1 MPAPMGAPGM
11 GMQPGMGMLPTPIP
25 PPPIRLFDVKI
36 KRCIESGRIK
46 CKSIP
51 PEDFLIDP
59 MATAVNEEE
68 GSFFADITR
77 MLRSDAKLKW
87 PDKSDLIDQLPA
99 YTTAVDE
106 GAEKQARD
114 GRFWAFR
121 ESNPDKESQ
130 EIEIVECCIKC
141 DYDGDG
147 VSEWR
152 KICIGG
158 NLLGVSGNER
168 GILSNEEWSGPLP
181 YGSLTVNP
189 MPHRYRGR
197 SLYDDV
203 GPVQRVKTVLLRQM
217 LDNLYLANNPQ
228 MGANQS
234 GIINP
239 DQLLQPE
246 VGGTVWTNG
255 PPAEQLAPYAVP
267 FVAEKVFPAL
277 EYWDMVM
284 EKRTGVSRSTMAL
297 DLDTLQHQTATA
309 VNAQQSAAFTKVET
323 YARNL
328 AEHGG
333 LRELFQKFLALFVE
347 NQKSTKK
354 IRLRDQWVDMDP
366 RGWNADM
373 RATINIGLG
382 AGSRDRDLATLGG
395 VAQKMEQAIQA
406 LNDPFNPIINIGQ
419 LFDVYRRMVETAGIK
434 NPQRWFPDL
443 SQQQV
448 QQMAQ
453 LKSQSQQPNPD
464 QIKVQADMAKIKADS
479 EMKVLEFQANDKRDA
494 NRAAL
499 DQAQAQ
505 QKSIIEKLQAE
516 ADIATSNA
524 KLQAEQANEVARQNM
539 EAARQQREF
548 EFNREMEL
556 MKFRLEAASARSQL
570 LADILCGKCGGTK
583 DAMGNVQPPD
593 PEKVQQILAQFD
605 DMLGQ
610 QPDTPIGQA
619 VMGRAQQGENQRDMA
634 HHQSMAAMTQALQQL
649 AQSMSAP
656 TEVIRDQNN
665 RVVGARKR
673 LQ

>member
-1 MPAPMGAPGM
+1 
-11 GMQPGMGMLPTPIP
+11 MQPGMLPMAMP
-25 PPPIRLFDVKI
+25 PPPVRMFDVKI
-36 KRCIESGRIK
+36 KRIIESGRIK

-59 MATAVNEEE
+59 MARYVSEEE
-68 GSFFADITR
+68 GSFYADVTR
-77 MLRSDAKLKW
+77 MIRSDAKLKW
-87 PDKSDLIDQLPA
+87 PNKADLIDSLPA
-99 YTTAVDE
+99 YTTAIDE

-114 GRFWAFR
+114 GRFWAYR
-121 ESNPDKESQ
+121 ESNPDRESQ
-130 EIEIVECCIKC
+130 EIEIIEACIKC

-147 VSEWR
+147 IAEWR

-158 NLLGVSGNER
+158 STLGLTGGTR
-168 GILSNEEWSGPLP
+168 GILTNEEWSGPLP
-181 YGSLTVNP
+181 YGSLAVNP

-203 GPVQRVKTVLLRQM
+203 GPIQRVKTVLLRQM
-217 LDNLYLANNPQ
+217 LDNLYLSNNPQ

-239 DQLLQPE
+239 DQLLEPE

-255 PPAEQLAPYAVP
+255 PPGEQLAPYAVP

-277 EYWDMVM
+277 EYFDMVM

-333 LRELFQKFLALFVE
+333 LKDLFQKFLRLFVE

-395 VAQKMEQAIQA
+395 IAQKMEQAIQA
-406 LNDPFNPIINIGQ
+406 MNDPFGPIVNISQ
-419 LFDVYRRMVETAGIK
+419 LFDVYRRMIETAGIK
-434 NPQRWFPDL
+434 NPQRWFPEI

-448 QQMAQ
+448 QMFAQMKSQNQQPDPNTMKAQADIAKVQSDQQ
-453 LKSQSQQPNPD
+453 LKQMEL
-464 QIKVQADMAKIKADS
+464 A
-479 EMKVLEFQANDKRDA
+479 ANDKRDA

-499 DQAQAQ
+499 DQAQAE

-524 KLQAEQANEVARQNM
+524 KFQAEQAAETSRQQM

-556 MKFRLEAASARSQL
+556 MKFRLETATARSQL

-583 DAMGNVQPPD
+583 DAMGNTQPPD

-605 DMLGQ
+605 DALAM
-610 QPDTPIGQA
+610 QPDTSIGQA
-619 VMGRAQQGENQRDMA
+619 VLGRNQQGENQRDMA
-634 HHQSMAAMTQALQQL
+634 HHQSMAMMSQALQQL
-649 AQSMSAP
+649 AASMSAP
-656 TEVIRDQNN
+656 TEVIRDGNN